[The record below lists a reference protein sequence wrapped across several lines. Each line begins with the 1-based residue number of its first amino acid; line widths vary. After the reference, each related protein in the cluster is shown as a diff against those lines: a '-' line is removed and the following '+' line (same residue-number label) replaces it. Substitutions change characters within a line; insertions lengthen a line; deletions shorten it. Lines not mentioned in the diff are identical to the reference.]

1 MQFQNIRLFTT
12 NEQYSLISLVKQL
25 HIMNDIMDSYESMEE
40 KELMASKVNT
50 HGINAMNLIF
60 CHVLVINA

>member
-1 MQFQNIRLFTT
+1 
-12 NEQYSLISLVKQL
+12 
-25 HIMNDIMDSYESMEE
+25 MNDIMDSYESMEE

-60 CHVLVINA
+60 CHVLVINAWRNYLQFKSKPE